1 MKFSPTLQSIGAL
14 QLLLAAVLLIP
25 LSISLIYGENDTS
38 AILAAIGIAVLIGG
52 PLWWFNRQSRNLQ
65 FRDTVLIVTLGW
77 FSICLV
83 GCLPFVLHGSIP
95 SPVSY
100 THLTLPTSD
109 LV

>member
-65 FRDTVLIVTLGW
+65 SETR
-77 FSICLV
+77 C
-83 GCLPFVLHGSIP
+83 
-95 SPVSY
+95 
-100 THLTLPTSD
+100 
-109 LV
+109 